1 MPSQHKTPLP
11 GWHPPAGLAAWVRAE
26 AGRRGV
32 PLSVVLNEAV
42 ERLRFERLDADHEQG
57 EQGEADEPV
66 QHGRNRS

>member
-1 MPSQHKTPLP
+1 MPSRHKTPLL

-32 PLSVVLNEAV
+32 PLSAVLNEAV

-57 EQGEADEPV
+57 EGEQAGEPV